1 MVECLCER
9 GARSSGEEV
18 EFFVALMRMGL
29 LVVMNK
35 GRNGL
40 EFIGLWRR
48 KQGRVMEEKSSEDGV
63 AWRSSGCEEIP
74 CLLVCFMEDMG
85 VSGGFRCVFL
95 SFFCALCLL

>member
-48 KQGRVMEEKSSEDGV
+48 KQGRVANDESRV
-63 AWRSSGCEEIP
+63 A
-74 CLLVCFMEDMG
+74 D
-85 VSGGFRCVFL
+85 
-95 SFFCALCLL
+95 